1 LAAIHGG
8 PGAAGEMAPVAKRLV
23 SELSSGVLE
32 PLQTATTLGG
42 QVEELEESLRTE
54 GDPPLTLIGFSWGAW
69 LSLIV
74 AANFPGIAERLI
86 IIGSGPFEESYLDE
100 LKRTRLNRLKEEE
113 KGEFV
118 SIVDKLQGSQAKEE
132 DQLLRRLGQ
141 LTTKT
146 DQYDPL
152 SQPEKKEPL
161 DLRGELF
168 RQVWKEADQ
177 LRSSGELLKIVGQVR
192 CPVVA
197 IHGNYDPHP
206 SMGVRQPL
214 SAALEDFKFITLEN
228 CGHKPWLER
237 EAREDFYR
245 LLESEL

>member
-1 LAAIHGG
+1 MAAIHGG